1 MRVMKNTITKN
12 KITAVLSGKRVKN
25 FIPILMNNKNKHLN
39 QWL

>member
-1 MRVMKNTITKN
+1 MRIIKNEITKN

-25 FIPILMNNKNKHLN
+25 FIPILINNKKEYLN